1 MAVKIAIGHAR
12 VSKGDAEE
20 IKNSLESQKSEII
33 NFAEKR
39 LKIKEENILWCIEE
53 EARSSYSERA
63 DWAKFEEYIKTACS
77 NPDIKYFI
85 SYSQER
91 FCRNSNFSKIYKD
104 RLRKKNVKVRFV
116 SGDIE
121 NPESVE
127 GFMQE
132 QMGETF
138 AQVYSMKVSNDT
150 LRGCKENAKT
160 RDKETGYVFKNGG
173 SAPFWLKKKK
183 VVIGQDKSGE
193 DIKKVIWVENDTT
206 YTAKLNGK
214 IVSRTMWDWARY
226 YFIELRLNQKLGIEK
241 ARDILNELGIPAPR
255 KKYWATTC
263 LYEAEKNEALL
274 GISIYNKRK
283 FAQGYNGQIKD
294 KEEWIIEENAHPALL
309 TKEEFEGLQIL
320 RKNKLKRSGAIT
332 KFQSNNEHLLIGN
345 PEKFTC
351 ASCGHKII
359 SSGNVY
365 TCGTYNTHG
374 KKGCGA
380 SYFSVNCEWLEN
392 KILDEIMKNFLD
404 KAIEK
409 TYKDFVKEY
418 KIDDKKQSNI
428 KNLKKAINNKESAQS
443 NLIQSLSLMSSNNS
457 SVINIITQE
466 LEKISNELEELQA
479 ELAKQSEEKVI
490 KIPTFES
497 YKKALLKSKML
508 LIRSNTAENKN
519 LIWNFVNSIK
529 LDPTERQV
537 IVEFNSNPFGFL
549 FSNGKTP
556 NNKIEGANAPS
567 MKLVAGAGFEPTTF
581 GL

>member
-160 RDKETGYVFKNGG
+160 RDKETGYVFKIGG

-183 VVIGQDKSGE
+183 VVIGQDKSGD

-206 YTAKLNGK
+206 YTAKLNGE

-274 GISIYNKRK
+274 GISIYNKENLHKDIMDKLRIK
-283 FAQGYNGQIKD
+283 KNGLPKKMRI
-294 KEEWIIEENAHPALL
+294 LL
-309 TKEEFEGLQIL
+309 YLQ
-320 RKNKLKRSGAIT
+320 K
-332 KFQSNNEHLLIGN
+332 
-345 PEKFTC
+345 
-351 ASCGHKII
+351 
-359 SSGNVY
+359 
-365 TCGTYNTHG
+365 
-374 KKGCGA
+374 
-380 SYFSVNCEWLEN
+380 
-392 KILDEIMKNFLD
+392 
-404 KAIEK
+404 
-409 TYKDFVKEY
+409 
-418 KIDDKKQSNI
+418 
-428 KNLKKAINNKESAQS
+428 KNLKGYR
-443 NLIQSLSLMSSNNS
+443 
-457 SVINIITQE
+457 
-466 LEKISNELEELQA
+466 
-479 ELAKQSEEKVI
+479 
-490 KIPTFES
+490 F
-497 YKKALLKSKML
+497 
-508 LIRSNTAENKN
+508 
-519 LIWNFVNSIK
+519 
-529 LDPTERQV
+529 
-537 IVEFNSNPFGFL
+537 
-549 FSNGKTP
+549 
-556 NNKIEGANAPS
+556 
-567 MKLVAGAGFEPTTF
+567 
-581 GL
+581 